1 MQTTDDSRPWPL
13 VWLAVL
19 RCALGLRSHDHH
31 VFFVEDGSQCWRS
44 YVLWGRWMTLRRS
57 TCRDADRPHE
67 RAIEYAGYRN
77 AARLEGAV
85 RNVRGVL
92 LAALAMIVLALAF
105 AGWQRA
111 FLGDLPGR
119 NGEPLPR
126 DWRNVE
132 AAECLVYHNASTP
145 AEDPEHKHPWHLA
158 FYLLHCYER
167 GASDTALRF
176 TSENVRWPSGRR
188 TVSGELV
195 RCEIDDVEYSN
206 ANAGDFDVR
215 GVRFDSSEGLS
226 R

>member
-105 AGWQRA
+105 AGWQRT

-126 DWRNVE
+126 DWRASRPYCYNE
-132 AAECLVYHNASTP
+132 AGHRCEC
-145 AEDPEHKHPWHLA
+145 WI
-158 FYLLHCYER
+158 
-167 GASDTALRF
+167 ASDVYVTCKDAVIAPETA
-176 TSENVRWPSGRR
+176 GR
-188 TVSGELV
+188 
-195 RCEIDDVEYSN
+195 
-206 ANAGDFDVR
+206 
-215 GVRFDSSEGLS
+215 
-226 R
+226 